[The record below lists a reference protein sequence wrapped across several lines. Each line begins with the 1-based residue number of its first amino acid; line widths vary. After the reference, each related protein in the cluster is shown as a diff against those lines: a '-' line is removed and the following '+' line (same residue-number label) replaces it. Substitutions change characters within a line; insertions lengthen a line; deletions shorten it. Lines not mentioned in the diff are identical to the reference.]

1 VLASLARRIGFG
13 HPLERALDSAIGAL

>member
-13 HPLERALDSAIGAL
+13 QALERALASAIGAS